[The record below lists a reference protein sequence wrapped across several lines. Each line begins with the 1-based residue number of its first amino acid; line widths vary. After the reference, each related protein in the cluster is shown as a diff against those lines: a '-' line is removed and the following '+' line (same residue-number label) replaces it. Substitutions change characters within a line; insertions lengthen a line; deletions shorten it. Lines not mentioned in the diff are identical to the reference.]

1 MYLRPE
7 FAEYREYFEILFK
20 SSPFIKYLNSLVNDI
35 RDGKKIDYSDFK
47 NSVLPLPP
55 KALLQKITLLLR
67 KYEKAKS
74 DLEVARTV
82 VNNFRTRLI
91 SDVVTGQI
99 DVRGIE
105 VPTFEYID
113 ESNNND
119 ENTEEMEAELDG

>member
-1 MYLRPE
+1 M
-7 FAEYREYFEILFK
+7 
-20 SSPFIKYLNSLVNDI
+20 STVSNSLVNDI

>member
-1 MYLRPE
+1 M
-7 FAEYREYFEILFK
+7 
-20 SSPFIKYLNSLVNDI
+20 
-35 RDGKKIDYSDFK
+35 
-47 NSVLPLPP
+47 PP

>member
-1 MYLRPE
+1 ME
-7 FAEYREYFEILFK
+7 EQKEIVLQ
-20 SSPFIKYLNSLVNDI
+20 IKAQTVTVEN
-35 RDGKKIDYSDFK
+35 
-47 NSVLPLPP
+47 
-55 KALLQKITLLLR
+55 ACQKIQAQIT
-67 KYEKAKS
+67 A
-74 DLEVARTV
+74 LEAL
-82 VNNFRTRLI
+82 RTRLI

>member
-1 MYLRPE
+1 MYFRRQSIYLPSVKE
-7 FAEYREYFEILFK
+7 QKEIVAAIDASQKKCKKVMDLFEQEI
-20 SSPFIKYLNSLVNDI
+20 I
-35 RDGKKIDYSDFK
+35 
-47 NSVLPLPP
+47 
-55 KALLQKITLLLR
+55 ALT
-67 KYEKAKS
+67 
-74 DLEVARTV
+74 DL
-82 VNNFRTRLI
+82 RTRLI

>member
-1 MYLRPE
+1 MDLFEQEIIALTDLR
-7 FAEYREYFEILFK
+7 
-20 SSPFIKYLNSLVNDI
+20 
-35 RDGKKIDYSDFK
+35 
-47 NSVLPLPP
+47 
-55 KALLQKITLLLR
+55 TH
-67 KYEKAKS
+67 
-74 DLEVARTV
+74 
-82 VNNFRTRLI
+82 LI

>member
-1 MYLRPE
+1 MYVNF
-7 FAEYREYFEILFK
+7 FAQASDGIRVGQWDLSIDK
-20 SSPFIKYLNSLVNDI
+20 MKNIPFIIPPMEEQKEI
-35 RDGKKIDYSDFK
+35 
-47 NSVLPLPP
+47 VLQI
-55 KALLQKITLLLR
+55 KAQTITAENVCQKILAQVT
-67 KYEKAKS
+67 A
-74 DLEVARTV
+74 LEAL
-82 VNNFRTRLI
+82 RTRLI

>member
-1 MYLRPE
+1 M
-7 FAEYREYFEILFK
+7 
-20 SSPFIKYLNSLVNDI
+20 
-35 RDGKKIDYSDFK
+35 
-47 NSVLPLPP
+47 PLPP